1 MKGDIKMKKIIFAI
15 AIVLTMTFCANAQSD
30 GFFRGG
36 NDYSYGNRDG
46 DGLPGVPSSSPDNGY
61 YNYNTTDV
69 PAPLGTGLLV
79 MTALGAGYAMAKR
92 RKK

>member
-15 AIVLTMTFCANAQSD
+15 AIVLTIGLTANAQSD

-46 DGLPGVPSSSPDNGY
+46 DGLPGVPDYNQNNGY
-61 YNYNTTDV
+61 YSTTDV
-69 PAPLGTGLLV
+69 PAPLGSGLLV
-79 MTALGAGYAMAKR
+79 LTVLGAGYAATRKR
-92 RKK
+92 K

>member
-1 MKGDIKMKKIIFAI
+1 MKGDIKMKKILFAI
-15 AIVLTMTFCANAQSD
+15 AIVLTIGLTANAQSD

-46 DGLPGVPSSSPDNGY
+46 LPGVPDYTPNNGA
-61 YNYNTTDV
+61 YNTTDV
-69 PAPLGTGLLV
+69 PAPLGTGLLI

>member
-1 MKGDIKMKKIIFAI
+1 MKGDIKMKKILFAI
-15 AIVLTMTFCANAQSD
+15 AIVLTIGLTANAQSD

-46 DGLPGVPSSSPDNGY
+46 DGLPRVPDYNQNNGDY
-61 YNYNTTDV
+61 TTDQ
-69 PAPLGTGLLV
+69 PAPLGTGLLI
-79 MTALGAGYAMAKR
+79 MTALGAGYAVAKR